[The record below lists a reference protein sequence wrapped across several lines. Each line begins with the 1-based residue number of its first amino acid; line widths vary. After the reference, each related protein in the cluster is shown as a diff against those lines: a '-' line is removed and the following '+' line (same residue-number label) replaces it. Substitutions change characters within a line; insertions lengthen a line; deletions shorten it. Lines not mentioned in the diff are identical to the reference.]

1 MDSVQKN
8 LLSAILYSLAV
19 HLALLFFGVAPPL
32 MTKNE
37 DNRDYKINKKIVVT
51 QLKATIPQKIAGQTS
66 LTIKDKN
73 DARPFESTEQK
84 TEKENHAEPEVI
96 YGGKALTI
104 RPRPRSYIDL
114 ELPEFDHQEINGQIS
129 AYVTINAQGKVVDI
143 ETISDT
149 LPKTVSKTILK
160 KYSHA
165 QFFPGE
171 IDGRLV
177 SSKIKIIIKV
187 QSEEFKNASE
197 NTTRFDSIK

>member
-8 LLSAILYSLAV
+8 LLSATLYSLAA
-19 HLALLFFGVAPPL
+19 HLALLFFGVAPPV

-37 DNRDYKINKKIVVT
+37 DNRDHQINKKIVVT
-51 QLKATIPQKIAGQTS
+51 QLKASIPQATTGQPPVTMNDKNKTTS
-66 LTIKDKN
+66 LQSIDQN
-73 DARPFESTEQK
+73 A
-84 TEKENHAEPEVI
+84 EKSNHAEPEAI
-96 YGGKALTI
+96 YSGKALTI

-114 ELPEFDHQEINGQIS
+114 DLPEFDHQEIAGQIF

-143 ETISDT
+143 EKISDT
-149 LPKTVSKTILK
+149 LPETVSKSILK
-160 KYSHA
+160 KYSNS
-165 QFFPGE
+165 QFYPGE

-197 NTTRFDSIK
+197 STTRFDSLK